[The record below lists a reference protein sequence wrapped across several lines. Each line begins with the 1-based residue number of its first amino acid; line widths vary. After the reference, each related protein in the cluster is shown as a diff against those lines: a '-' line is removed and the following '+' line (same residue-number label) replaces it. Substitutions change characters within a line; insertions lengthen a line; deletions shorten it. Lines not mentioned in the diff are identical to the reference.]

1 MLELNRLKPMPDNYD
16 EKMFNRLYEK
26 TENLRR
32 KLASEI
38 DSRRFGL
45 CYEDIISFFDVKFIY
60 VFTKEHEQPEN
71 ILLGFLINSLK
82 NFKCRILKAAYTIK
96 YSQSII
102 NVDDVLKLEDN
113 LNEDHPQNFN
123 GLDYFHKMMGF
134 MREHLSL
141 NAYTILDLQL
151 NPPPYILHKLNI
163 APDSNVQKIPDH
175 VILDY
180 LDLGNGPKASKY
192 LDTLKKEIKNCIHYA
207 KLHFNQPI
215 LN

>member
-1 MLELNRLKPMPDNYD
+1 MLELNRLKPMPEVYD
-16 EKMFNRLYEK
+16 QKVFNRLYAN

-45 CYEDIISFFDVKFIY
+45 SYEDILSFFDVKFIY
-60 VFTKEHEQPEN
+60 VFEKHHEEPEN
-71 ILLGFLINSLK
+71 IILAFLINSLK

-113 LNEDHPQNFN
+113 LNEDHPENFN
-123 GLDYFHKMMGF
+123 GLDYFHKMMEF
-134 MREHLSL
+134 MREHLSM

-151 NPPPYILHKLNI
+151 NPPPYMLSKLNLSL
-163 APDSNVQKIPDH
+163 DSKVQKIPDH

-192 LDTLKKEIKNCIHYA
+192 LDTLKKEIKNCINYA
-207 KLHFNQPI
+207 KLHFNNPLI
-215 LN
+215 S